1 VGIDSHAGVALSF
14 SNQICGEIGSMKW
27 QFNSF
32 AQTDLGL
39 VREGNEDSAI
49 TCANLIAVADGMGGH
64 AGGEVASAIAINA
77 LSQLQPVLFDEKVD
91 NDSREDLF
99 LNITHEIDQVIL
111 EKSKAQPELAGMGT
125 TLTALSIFDKN
136 IELLHIG
143 DSRCYR
149 YRDNKLEQL
158 SYDHTVMQE
167 LLDQGR
173 LTPQEVFDHPQRSL
187 LTQALMGDSGLD
199 PILISFEIKKDDR
212 YLLCSDGLT
221 NVLSDY
227 EISKII
233 EANEDENIPQ
243 SLISEV
249 RSKGAPDNITIIWSA
264 VTADKQS
271 DEVKKLGAANE

>member
-1 VGIDSHAGVALSF
+1 
-14 SNQICGEIGSMKW
+14 
-27 QFNSF
+27 
-32 AQTDLGL
+32 
-39 VREGNEDSAI
+39 
-49 TCANLIAVADGMGGH
+49 
-64 AGGEVASAIAINA
+64 
-77 LSQLQPVLFDEKVD
+77 
-91 NDSREDLF
+91 
-99 LNITHEIDQVIL
+99 
-111 EKSKAQPELAGMGT
+111 
-125 TLTALSIFDKN
+125 
-136 IELLHIG
+136 
-143 DSRCYR
+143 
-149 YRDNKLEQL
+149 
-158 SYDHTVMQE
+158 MQE

-233 EANEDENIPQ
+233 EANVDINIPQ

-249 RSKGAPDNITIIWSA
+249 RSKGAPDNITIIWSL
-264 VTADKQS
+264 VTTEKQT

>member
-1 VGIDSHAGVALSF
+1 
-14 SNQICGEIGSMKW
+14 MKW

-49 TCANLIAVADGMGGH
+49 YCANLIAVADGMGGH

-77 LSQLQPVLFDEKVD
+77 LAQLLPVISDPEID
-91 NDSREDLF
+91 TDSREDLF
-99 LNITHEIDQVIL
+99 LNITYEIDSQIL
-111 EKSKAQPELAGMGT
+111 EKSKQLPELAGMGT
-125 TLTALSIFDKN
+125 TLTALN
-136 IELLHIG
+136 ISGDNVELLHIG

-173 LTPQEVFDHPQRSL
+173 LTPEEVFDHPQRSL

-199 PILISFEIKKDDR
+199 PILVSYEIKADDKF
-212 YLLCSDGLT
+212 LLCSDGLT
-221 NVLSDY
+221 NLLSDY
-227 EISKII
+227 EITKII
-233 EANEDENIPQ
+233 ESKTDNDLIA

-249 RSKGAPDNITIIWSA
+249 KAKGAPDNITIIWA
-264 VTADKQS
+264 QVTDKKVS
-271 DEVKKLGAANE
+271 GEIKKIGAANE